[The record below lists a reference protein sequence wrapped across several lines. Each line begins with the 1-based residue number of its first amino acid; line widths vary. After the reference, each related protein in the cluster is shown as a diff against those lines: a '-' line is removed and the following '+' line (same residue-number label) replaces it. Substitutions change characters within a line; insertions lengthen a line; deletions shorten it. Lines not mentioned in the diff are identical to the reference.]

1 MQLLLY
7 TALAVAAVA
16 VTVGGFC
23 AVLAHPR
30 TGCDIWYYR
39 FDRLLRVKRCS
50 LDSVVRWWEA
60 YSAMLRLECLS
71 HPPQS
76 EILSLNG
83 YDVYLA
89 AVCWMQ
95 VHVVLW
101 MVSFVLVEA
110 LENT

>member
-1 MQLLLY
+1 M
-7 TALAVAAVA
+7 
-16 VTVGGFC
+16 
-23 AVLAHPR
+23 
-30 TGCDIWYYR
+30 
-39 FDRLLRVKRCS
+39 KRCS
-50 LDSVVRWWEA
+50 PDSVVRWLEI
-60 YSAMLRLECLS
+60 YSATLRLECLP
-71 HPPQS
+71 HPPQC

-101 MVSFVLVEA
+101 MVFFVLVEA